1 MFNYLL
7 QVTTARKDTPSS
19 WKFFLEYSEGGAKK
33 KKLGKQVVARN
44 SKQV

>member
-33 KKLGKQVVARN
+33 KNLESKL
-44 SKQV
+44 